1 MSLISFRPYAEGS
14 AVICGFL
21 LGIIVGALAA
31 NLALGVVLGVG
42 VGAVIDGLIRI
53 RQAQRAQSWQ

>member
-1 MSLISFRPYAEGS
+1 MSLISFRPYGEGS
-14 AVICGFL
+14 AVVLGFL
-21 LGIIVGALAA
+21 LGIIVGALVA
-31 NLALGVVLGVG
+31 NLTFGIVLGVG